1 MNSINIEKLKEII
14 LENLENKSV
23 EFKRVFHG
31 RGNFYDDFNYLVV
44 DSINDILMA
53 TFFEVEDENIQK
65 EIIKMLDEVYSI
77 KGFKTLII
85 QRRYDK
91 NNLYEIR
98 GQIPQNPIAYENG
111 LKYTLNFSNQNIGI
125 FPDMKNGRSFIKE
138 ISKDKNVLN
147 LFSYTC
153 AFSVSALSAGASKVV
168 NVDMAKNALTTGRTN
183 HHLNNLDTKKVKFMP
198 YDILKSWSRI
208 RKEAPYDIIII
219 DPPSLQKGSFEATK
233 DYEKIIRR
241 LDELAASKCT
251 ILSCLNAPELDSNF
265 IKDKFSEF
273 APSFKFVKRLDNVEE
288 FVTDNEEKSLKNLI
302 FSN

>member
-1 MNSINIEKLKEII
+1 M
-14 LENLENKSV
+14 
-23 EFKRVFHG
+23 
-31 RGNFYDDFNYLVV
+31 VV

-53 TFFEVEDENIQK
+53 TFFEVVEVNTQK
-65 EIIKMLDEVYSI
+65 EIIKMLDEVYAT

-85 QRRYDK
+85 QRRYKKD
-91 NNLYEIR
+91 NLYEIVR
-98 GQIPQNPIAYENG
+98 GKIPENPIAYENG
-111 LKYTLNFSNQNIGI
+111 LKYALNFSNQNIGI

-153 AFSVSALSAGASKVV
+153 AFSVCAISAGALKVV

-183 HHLNNLDTKKVKFMP
+183 HHLNNLDTKKVKFLP
-198 YDILKSWSRI
+198 YDILKSWNRI
-208 RKEAPYDIIII
+208 KKEGPYDIIVI
-219 DPPSLQKGSFEATK
+219 DPPSFQKGSFEASK

-241 LDELAASKCT
+241 LNELAASKCT
-251 ILSCLNAPELDSNF
+251 ILSCLNAPELDSDF

-273 APSFKFVKRLDNVEE
+273 APFFKFVKRLENVEE
-288 FVTDNEEKSLKNLI
+288 FVTNSEEKSLKNLI